1 MKKTF
6 KKPLAL
12 ALAVLMLLTSIP
24 FTALALPGDYEPNIK
39 LLFGTAG
46 NMVSNGLMV
55 GEGAYN
61 APTGKNQDAL
71 DNMAFIGLYGAPLD
85 FNYTKSG
92 DKSTGETVSGKLSLS
107 PSKAQGY
114 IDFLNDPAGNAL
126 GVSNITSKT
135 TLGVGDYFVVTVVA
149 ENVKAVKNLDTRFA
163 YSANI
168 EPAGIYGSGTN
179 LKKNYQYRA
188 LSEVTSNDKYEGQN
202 AAEPLAGQCSDAFYS
217 TINENG
223 DTSEFFADANRF
235 HTQAVGSIDATDVST
250 TTAPDGQTFFDQTTG
265 AAIATLPA
273 DTMVLESY
281 MFKIVG
287 DGDISFT
294 MLPDEDGS
302 FTNGMYIANKNDGV
316 ALKDITSYSPNGTNP
331 GSEKMTFMA
340 GAAPAPIVCYDI
352 TVKSGFTNG
361 TVTMDGVTVDPATG
375 ATKNVEVNT
384 KVTLVATP
392 DEGAKFLGWKAN
404 DGTTVS
410 TATTLEAFV
419 NANITYTPV
428 FAKASAGQIV
438 LTFVDAFENIVDVQV
453 LTKGT
458 TPASIPEVPARAG
471 YTANGWS
478 VTDFASLTEDTTVHP
493 KYIKDTVTNY
503 TVTVPAGSTIAVG
516 TGAAES
522 VTSVSVPYNTQV
534 TVYNASATSWKINGA
549 TVSYGNTYTFYV
561 GADVELTIDT
571 AAVVEETPVVG
582 SVGVEVSGTRV
593 SFLATRKIQ
602 TAAGCVQVNAGFM
615 YGTTGVTASTELVD
629 VNGTSV
635 KAVYTKTDSEQY
647 SISFTVTP
655 GSGKTYNGKAFITYK
670 NQTTGEINV
679 AYANLQ
685 SYSA

>member
-46 NMVSNGLMV
+46 NMISNGLMV
-55 GEGAYN
+55 GEGAYD

-114 IDFLNDPAGNAL
+114 IDFLNDPSGNDL

-149 ENVKAVKNLDTRFA
+149 ENVKAVKNLDTRFE

-179 LKKNYQYRA
+179 TKKNYQYRA

-202 AAEPLAGQCSDAFYS
+202 AAEPLSGQCSDAFYS
-217 TINENG
+217 TINEVAG

-250 TTAPDGQTFFDQTTG
+250 TTAPEGQTFFDQTTG

-302 FTNGMYIANKNDGV
+302 KTNGYYIANKNDGV
-316 ALKDITSYSPNGTNP
+316 AIADYTTYSPNGTNP

-340 GAAPAPIVCYDI
+340 GAAPAPVACYDI
-352 TVKSGFTNG
+352 NVKSGFTNG

-404 DGTTVS
+404 GVTTVS
-410 TATTLEAFV
+410 TEATLEAFV
-419 NANITYTPV
+419 NANVTYTPV
-428 FAKASAGQIV
+428 FAKASEGQII
-438 LTFVDAFENIVDVQV
+438 LTFVDASDNIVDVKV
-453 LTKGT
+453 ITKGDT
-458 TPASIPEVPARAG
+458 SFVPPEVPARAG

-478 VTDFASLTEDTTVHP
+478 VTDFAALTEDTVVTA
-493 KYIKDTVTNY
+493 KYIKNADEY
-503 TVTVPAGSTIAVG
+503 TVTVPAGSTITINGVDQEG
-516 TGAAES
+516 T
-522 VTSVSVPYNTQV
+522 TVSVPYNTQV

-549 TVSYGNTYTFYV
+549 TVAYGNTYTFYV

-571 AAVVEETPVVG
+571 AAVAEETPVVG
-582 SVGVEVSGTRV
+582 SVGIEANGTRV
-593 SFLATRKIQ
+593 SFLATRKIE
-602 TAAGCVQVNAGFM
+602 TKAGCVQVNAGFI

-655 GSGKTYNGKAFITYK
+655 GKTYNGKAFITYK
-670 NQTTGEINV
+670 NAADEIHV